1 MKNQVTGRSSLEV
14 RIRELELLQ
23 VQQLDEIKQS
33 TSALVHSVSPANL
46 FRSAMR
52 TVVGTPGLRTTAI
65 DTAISAGAGLL
76 GKKLFVRNSG
86 SIVKKIAG
94 TAMQFLLT
102 NFVRNKMPV
111 IKEKI
116 AESRNGVDR

>member
-1 MKNQVTGRSSLEV
+1 MKNKISGKDALELK
-14 RIRELELLQ
+14 IRELELLQ
-23 VQQLDEIKQS
+23 AQQLRELKESSSD
-33 TSALVHSVSPANL
+33 LVHSISPANL

-94 TAMQFLLT
+94 IAMQFLLT
-102 NFVRNKMPV
+102 NFVRNKMPA
-111 IKEKI
+111 IKEKL
-116 AESRNGVDR
+116 AERHNGVEK